1 MSEKRYFLGI
11 DLGTSAVKVALIDH
25 RRQMLALQT
34 VVYEIDQPKFGWREI
49 NPDIWFRCL
58 MQGLEELFANYDPA
72 LVDAIGVTGQMHTVV
87 LLDEQGDSVRPAIM
101 WDDTR
106 TRDLV
111 DEMRPII
118 EKQQGCS
125 YIAKNISTGSPATSL
140 NWLRLNEAENFARI
154 RKFLIAPDYLVYR
167 LTGVYGT
174 DYCNASTS
182 CLYDTERRVWSPFM
196 QGLLQLDA
204 SVYPEVRGSA
214 VTAGLLLPQVAE
226 QFHLRND
233 VEVLTGTGDN
243 VASALSTG
251 CLGQGY
257 PVISLGT
264 SGVLMMRADELASD
278 AKGKDIL
285 FSHNGKKFYH
295 LVQGALQSNGTA
307 FEWWIRTI
315 LEIDDFSGVDQLLG
329 EPFVR
334 KNKLLFF
341 PHLMGEKTIFS
352 DPDIRGAFIGL
363 STQTTREDMIYAV
376 LEGLSFGY
384 RELAEAMRLN
394 LAESTSVKIVG
405 GGAQSTVWAQTLAN
419 VLGRNVEQ
427 MDNVGNPA
435 FGIALL
441 AAFHHGHAPSLKN
454 IMSDN
459 IKIKQVFEPEAAMVA
474 FYDEKYRY
482 YKRIY
487 AALKSVFQ

>member
-1 MSEKRYFLGI
+1 MLDKHYFLGI

-25 RRQMLALQT
+25 RKQMLALHT
-34 VVYEIDQPKFGWREI
+34 VGYEIDQPKFGWREI
-49 NPDIWFRCL
+49 DPEVWYRCL
-58 MQGLEELFANYDPA
+58 AQGLEELFAQFDPG

-87 LLDEQGDSVRPAIM
+87 MLDEHGDSVRPALM

-111 DEMRPII
+111 AKMRPVI
-118 EKQQGCS
+118 EAQPGCD

-140 NWLRLNEAENFARI
+140 NWLRLHEPENFARM

-182 CLYDTERRVWSPFM
+182 CLYGTEQKSWSPFM

-214 VTAGLLLPQVAE
+214 VAAGRLLPQIAE
-226 QFHLRND
+226 RFHLRGD

-243 VASALSTG
+243 VATAISTG
-251 CLGQGY
+251 CLGQEY

-264 SGVLMMRADELASD
+264 SGVLMMRADELKPG

-285 FSHNGKKFYH
+285 FSHDGKQFSH

-315 LEIDDFSGVDQLLG
+315 LEIEDFASVDQLLG
-329 EPFVR
+329 RQPSR
-334 KNKLLFF
+334 RNKLLFF

-384 RELAEAMRLN
+384 RELAEAMRLQ
-394 LAESTSVKIVG
+394 LTESTSVKIVG
-405 GGAQSTVWAQTLAN
+405 GGAQSAAWAQTLAN
-419 VLGRNVEQ
+419 VLNANVEQ
-427 MDNVGNPA
+427 MDGVVNPA
-435 FGIALL
+435 YGIALL
-441 AAFHHGHAPSLKN
+441 AAFHCGHASSLKN
-454 IMSDN
+454 IVNSSM
-459 IKIKQVFEPEAAMVA
+459 KIKRLFKPEMEMVA
-474 FYDEKYRY
+474 FSDDKYRHY
-482 YKRIY
+482 QRIY
-487 AALKSVFQ
+487 AALKSVYR

>member
-1 MSEKRYFLGI
+1 MLDKHYFLGI
-11 DLGTSAVKVALIDH
+11 DLGTSAVKVTLIDH
-25 RRQMLALQT
+25 RRQMLALHT
-34 VVYEIDQPKFGWREI
+34 VGYEIDQPKFGWREI
-49 NPDIWFRCL
+49 DPDIWFRCL
-58 MQGLEELFANYDPA
+58 SQGLEEMFAQFDPG

-87 LLDEQGDSVRPAIM
+87 MLDGHGDSVRPALM

-111 DEMRPII
+111 VEMRPVI
-118 EKQQGCS
+118 EERQGNN
-125 YIAKNISTGSPATSL
+125 YIAKNISTGSPATNL
-140 NWLRLNEAENFARI
+140 NWLRLYEPENFARM

-182 CLYDTERRVWSPFM
+182 CLYNTDQKVWSPFM

-214 VTAGLLLPQVAE
+214 VAAGKLLPQIAE
-226 QFHLRND
+226 RFHLRED

-243 VASALSTG
+243 VATAISTG

-264 SGVLMMRADELASD
+264 SGVLMMRADELEPD
-278 AKGKDIL
+278 AKGKAIL
-285 FSHNGKKFYH
+285 FSHDGKQFSH

-315 LEIDDFSGVDQLLG
+315 LEIDDFTGLDQLLG
-329 EPFVR
+329 EPPAR
-334 KNKLLFF
+334 RNKLLFF

-384 RELAEAMRLN
+384 RELAEAMRLK
-394 LAESTSVKIVG
+394 LAQSGSVKIVG
-405 GGAQSTVWAQTLAN
+405 GGAQSAAWAQTLAN
-419 VLGRNVEQ
+419 VLNTNVEQ
-427 MDNVGNPA
+427 MDGVVNPA
-435 FGIALL
+435 YGIALL
-441 AAFHHGHAPSLKN
+441 AAFHCGHASSLKDIVN
-454 IMSDN
+454 GS
-459 IKIKQVFEPEAAMVA
+459 IKIKRVFEPDSEMVA
-474 FYDEKYRY
+474 FCDEKYSHY
-482 YKRIY
+482 QRIY
-487 AALKSVFQ
+487 SALKSVYR